1 MKRGIHVSGWVG
13 ENEMPA
19 FVCGQKN
26 RMNRLVYYIVEV
38 EVEVEMGEK
47 IFIYDDGCVANF
59 FRKATTTASS
69 ETLQVNEDEVA
80 VAVGKTSERPTQLT
94 GTMDQEECSIT
105 TYISGQ
111 LHFFCF

>member
-1 MKRGIHVSGWVG
+1 MSGWVG

-47 IFIYDDGCVANF
+47 IFIYDDGCVC
-59 FRKATTTASS
+59 
-69 ETLQVNEDEVA
+69 
-80 VAVGKTSERPTQLT
+80 QL
-94 GTMDQEECSIT
+94 
-105 TYISGQ
+105 
-111 LHFFCF
+111 L